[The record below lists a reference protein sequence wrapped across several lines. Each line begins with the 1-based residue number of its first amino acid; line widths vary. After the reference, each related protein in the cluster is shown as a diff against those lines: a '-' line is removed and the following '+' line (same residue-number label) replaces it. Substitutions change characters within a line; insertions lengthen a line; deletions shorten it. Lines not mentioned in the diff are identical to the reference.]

1 MAGRRKGRDAASRRK
16 RAEQAVDHLASLID
30 SSNHSNQTLGD
41 SAARDLLRTTK
52 RHGVGAPADLR
63 SKICRT
69 CQQTLVP
76 GRNARVRIESRVR
89 KTTCLDCGRVIR
101 TKLTVEGE

>member
-16 RAEQAVDHLASLID
+16 RAEKAVDHLASLID
-30 SSNHSNQTLGD
+30 GSNSSNQTLGD

-52 RHGVGAPADLR
+52 RHGVRAPAELR

-76 GRNARVRIESRVR
+76 GRNARVRIEFRVR